1 MLVLSRKTGEKI
13 CIGDNITITVTQA
26 AGNRIKLGIE
36 APKSVSIVRGEIHRL
51 DANAEQSPE
60 LSTKG

>member
-13 CIGDNITITVTQA
+13 HIGDNITITVTQT

-36 APKSVSIVRGEIHRL
+36 APKSVSIMRGEI
-51 DANAEQSPE
+51 ASVPVSEPSPE
-60 LSTKG
+60 RAAG